1 MMARCEEPTVLD
13 AVTPEV
19 TVARG
24 ETLGPAATILRRH
37 DTAAIVRVANGTA
50 FGLRAAVSVG
60 GAKESQHG
68 REIGGALGARE
79 FTNPKTVWTG
89 PARL

>member
-1 MMARCEEPTVLD
+1 MMARCKEPTVLD

-24 ETLGPAATILRRH
+24 QTSGPAATILRWH
-37 DTAAIVRVANGTA
+37 DASEAERVANGTP
-50 FGLRAAVSVG
+50 FRLRADVSVG
-60 GAKESQHG
+60 GAKEWQHG
-68 REIGGALGARE
+68 REIGILGARE

-89 PARL
+89 PASL